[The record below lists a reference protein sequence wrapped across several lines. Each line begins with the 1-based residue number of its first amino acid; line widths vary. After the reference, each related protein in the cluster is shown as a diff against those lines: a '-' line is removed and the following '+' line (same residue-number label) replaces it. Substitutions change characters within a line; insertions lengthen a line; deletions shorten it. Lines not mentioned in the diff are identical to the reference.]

1 MSGPGKNVGV
11 TGNRERGTG
20 NMEEID
26 KAAIMYNKTKDIKYR
41 ELWYK
46 LIKEYVER
54 YL

>member
-1 MSGPGKNVGV
+1 MSGPGRNVGA
-11 TGNRERGTG
+11 TERKERGTG
-20 NMEEID
+20 NMDEID